1 MKKSEID
8 FGSKIR
14 ELRIS
19 KKITQNE
26 LDKLA
31 NLPATSTAKIEQGRR
46 QVEANE
52 LMQIA
57 NALSVSVHWFF
68 PDQQIHIAPEEIDV
82 LEALRIV
89 AFDKYKRIITSLEAD
104 IYFRAKEVRPEKKKK
119 FSELVVKLSRLGLS
133 DHRPRAN

>member
-1 MKKSEID
+1 MKNPQID

-31 NLPATSTAKIEQGRR
+31 NLPATSVAKIEQGRR

-52 LMQIA
+52 LIYIA
-57 NALSVSVHWFF
+57 NAMSVSVHWFF
-68 PDQQIHIAPEEIDV
+68 PDQQIHVSSEEIDI

-89 AFDKYKRIITSLEAD
+89 KFEKYKTLMKTLEAA
-104 IYFRAKEVRPEKKKK
+104 IYFKAKEVKPEKKKK
-119 FSELVVKLSRLGLS
+119 LTELVVKLSRLGLS

>member
-8 FGSKIR
+8 FGSKIK

-89 AFDKYKRIITSLEAD
+89 AFEKYKKIITSLEAD

>member
-8 FGSKIR
+8 FGSKIK

-68 PDQQIHIAPEEIDV
+68 PDQQIYIAPEEIDV

-104 IYFRAKEVRPEKKKK
+104 IYFRAKEVRPERN
-119 FSELVVKLSRLGLS
+119 SLSLL
-133 DHRPRAN
+133 